1 MKILLIKGAEIIDG
15 DRRVGVENVHIGMD
29 WIWIAA
35 KQRMREITENPF
47 IGIWQI
53 IKILLEMLLAENYSK
68 R

>member
-35 KQRMREITENPF
+35 KQRMREIT
-47 IGIWQI
+47 
-53 IKILLEMLLAENYSK
+53 
-68 R
+68 